1 MTPYWFMFLLPAL
14 GVYSPYRA
22 DAVLARVLWF
32 TVAALFVLIM
42 GLRVDVGCDW
52 VAYLEYLDRSTGVSF
67 AGAVVTGDPAY
78 MAVNWL
84 GAQWGGGIYFVNLVC
99 ALLVMWGVATF
110 ARQQPLPWLALLVAV
125 PYMLVV
131 VAMGYTRQSV
141 ALGFEL
147 LALVALM
154 NGQQRRFVFYVL
166 CGALFHKS
174 AVLLLPLAA
183 LATSEKKLVA
193 VLWVGLTTLLI
204 GALVLFEHQQA
215 LWENYVVAGMVS
227 EGGGIRVAMNVV
239 PALLFLAFRKRL
251 AATPLERRL
260 WGWIALFSLLCI
272 PLVGVA
278 STAVDRVALYF
289 MPIQI
294 YVFARI
300 GLLAYSRWGRT
311 VLVTGVVLGYATT
324 QWVWL
329 HYATHAHCWLPYRFA
344 PLG

>member
-1 MTPYWFMFLLPAL
+1 MFLLPAL
-14 GVYSPYRA
+14 GVYAPYRA
-22 DAVLARVLWF
+22 RPVLSK
-32 TVAALFVLIM
+32 TVWLLVALLFALMM
-42 GLRVDVGCDW
+42 GLRLEVGCDW
-52 VAYLEYLDRSTGVSF
+52 RAYLDYLDRGTGVSL
-67 AGAVVTGDPAY
+67 AGALVQGDPAY
-78 MAVNWL
+78 MALNWL
-84 GAQWGGGIYFVNLVC
+84 AVQWGGGIYFVNLVC

-110 ARQQPLPWLALLVAV
+110 ARQQPLPWLALLVTV
-125 PYMLVV
+125 PYMLLV

-154 NGQQRRFVFYVL
+154 GGRQRRFVFYVL

-174 AVLLLPLAA
+174 AVVLLPLAA
-183 LATSEKKLVA
+183 LAASEKKLVTA
-193 VLWVGLTTLLI
+193 LWVGLTTLLI

-215 LWENYVVAGMVS
+215 LWQNYVVAGMVS

-239 PALLFLAFRKRL
+239 PALLFLAFRNRL
-251 AATPLERRL
+251 AATPQEKRL

-300 GLLAYSRWGRT
+300 GLLAASRWGRT
-311 VLVTGVVLGYATT
+311 VLVTGVVLGYAAI

-329 HYATHAHCWLPYRFA
+329 HYATHAHCWLPYRVA